1 LTGEGRLSS
10 LIANDTAARVFVTFA
25 AVLFCRKRVS
35 LPQKSHIITKRKKM
49 TITSTV
55 LYLLFILAFI
65 VHDGEEIAMEHN
77 WLLAHAE

>member
-1 LTGEGRLSS
+1 
-10 LIANDTAARVFVTFA
+10 
-25 AVLFCRKRVS
+25 
-35 LPQKSHIITKRKKM
+35 M